1 MRRRGFLCLLA
12 VPLLAGCPGSSP
24 DSSSATGSGTT
35 AGSGGGD
42 KVKIGFVVKSA
53 SEPWFQTEWKFAKQ
67 AADKNGFELVTL
79 EAKDAEE
86 LDRTLSNLANQGAK
100 GVILCTPDTKLGPTV
115 VAKSKEKNLKLFTVD
130 DRLLDAS
137 GKPMTDVHYLGIS
150 ATEIGKLVGQTIV
163 DEAKKRGWNPA
174 EVGIGALT
182 VDEIETCKERTDGA
196 TEVLLKNGF
205 LEKNLFRNPW
215 KKPQDI
221 PAAVD
226 AANTILT
233 QHMDVKKWVAFS
245 SNDDGVL
252 GFVRA
257 SEQKSIPA
265 ENVIGVGING
275 TTAKEDFAKAKPTG
289 MYASVLLSAKTH
301 GYSTAEMMY
310 QWIKDG
316 KEPPKETFTKGTL
329 IDRNNYK
336 EKLKE
341 EGIE

>member
-1 MRRRGFLCLLA
+1 MRRRGFLCFLA
-12 VPLLAGCPGSSP
+12 LPLLAGCPSSTP
-24 DSSSATGSGTT
+24 NSTPATGSATG
-35 AGSGGGD
+35 AGGGGD
-42 KVKIGFVVKSA
+42 KLKIGFVVKSA
-53 SEPWFQTEWKFAKQ
+53 SEPWFQTEWKFAQQ
-67 AADKNGFELVTL
+67 AADKYGFELVKLPAT
-79 EAKDAEE
+79 DAEE

-100 GVILCTPDTKLGPTV
+100 GVVLCTPDTKLGPTV
-115 VAKSKEKNLKLFTVD
+115 VAKCKEKNLKLFTVD
-130 DRLLDAS
+130 DRLLDAT
-137 GKPMTDVHYLGIS
+137 GKPMTEVHYLGIS
-150 ATEIGKLVGQTIV
+150 ATEIGKMVGQAIA

-174 EVGIGALT
+174 EVGIAALT

-205 LEKNLFRNPW
+205 LEKNLFKNPW

-226 AANTILT
+226 AANTILA
-233 QHMDVKKWVAFS
+233 QHTDIKKWVAFS

-257 SEQKSIPA
+257 SEQKNILA
-265 ENVIGVGING
+265 ENVIGIGING
-275 TTAKEDFAKAKPTG
+275 TTAKDDFAKAKPTG
-289 MYASVLLSAKTH
+289 MFASVLLSAKTH

-316 KEPPKETFTKGTL
+316 KEPPKETFTKGVL
-329 IDRNNYK
+329 IDRTNYK